1 MQCVGMSA
9 DLLGSSRVSCLPIV
23 QPRASLPEVQ
33 RAQDEHLSR
42 LSGLLDEQRKIGS
55 TIHGA
60 LRNQNMQVEDL

>member
-1 MQCVGMSA
+1 MST
-9 DLLGSSRVSCLPIV
+9 DLFGLSRVTCLPIV

-33 RAQDEHLSR
+33 RVQDEHLSR

-60 LRNQNMQVEDL
+60 LQNQNLQVEDL